1 MNTKPSLTY
10 LKECENG
17 KIELAIFNE
26 LYNHDIKI
34 KKFEG
39 SMFYLQVGCL
49 EVELRY
55 EICSCHGGR
64 IWLYQPG
71 TNINI
76 ELSSTTYDESK
87 GVVDPD
93 SEIAYRIEYELIE
106 AINSFKKYIYVVEVV
121 GRYHRDDSISRYYFK
136 SPQRASDFVLEDET
150 IDLMTIDENPVT
162 VRFPNT
168 NIKEEYVLEK
178 FENNTV
184 FLKGSRYDRKDA
196 NSEWKLDSTWT
207 VRYYIFHK

>member
-1 MNTKPSLTY
+1 MSTKPKLRY
-10 LKECENG
+10 LKECEQD

-26 LYNHDIKI
+26 LSNHDIKI
-34 KKFEG
+34 RKFEG
-39 SMFYLQVGCL
+39 SMFYIQVGCL

-87 GVVDPD
+87 GIVDPY

-121 GRYHRDDSISRYYFK
+121 GKYHRDDSISRYYFK
-136 SPQRASDFVLEDET
+136 SPQQASDFVLRNST

-162 VRFPNT
+162 VRFPNK

-184 FLKGSRYDRKDA
+184 FLKVSRYDRKDE
-196 NSEWKLDSTWT
+196 NSEWNLDSTWT